1 MNTTATPSPAV
12 PSNAALAPLV
22 VADRCDSCGAQAFMR
37 VQLRSGGELLFC
49 GHHGRENAPAL
60 VAAGASVRDDTAL
73 INVKPSTSA
82 NAD

>member
-1 MNTTATPSPAV
+1 MNSITTERPDVSAPSV
-12 PSNAALAPLV
+12 LAPLL

-37 VQLRSGGELLFC
+37 VRLRSGGELLFC

-60 VAAGASVRDDTAL
+60 VAAGAQMRDDTHL
-73 INVKPSTSA
+73 INAKPSTSA